1 MKFARHTLAIDEKRV
16 DFKPAIWRPRTGVN
30 LKQVWF
36 CGVHVDIGGSYP
48 PDKDGKSAADT
59 ALGWMMDEALAADL
73 LLEPHLKAA
82 LSDGTGARLHEHRR
96 KLFLF
101 QGRLQRHIE
110 HKGIDMHIHP
120 SVKARYEREP
130 SYRPPEIE
138 KLVNLRGWPQ
148 LNVST

>member
-59 ALGWMMDEALAADL
+59 ALGWMMDEALAADR
-73 LLEPHLKAA
+73 PAPGATLK
-82 LSDGTGARLHEHRR
+82 SGAFRWHWC
-96 KLFLF
+96 
-101 QGRLQRHIE
+101 
-110 HKGIDMHIHP
+110 
-120 SVKARYEREP
+120 KA
-130 SYRPPEIE
+130 
-138 KLVNLRGWPQ
+138 
-148 LNVST
+148 T